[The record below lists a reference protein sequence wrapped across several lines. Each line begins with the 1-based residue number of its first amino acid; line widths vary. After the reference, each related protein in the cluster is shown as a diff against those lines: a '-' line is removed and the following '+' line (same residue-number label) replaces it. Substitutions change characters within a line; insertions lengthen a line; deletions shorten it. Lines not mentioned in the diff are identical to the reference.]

1 MNNHF
6 HTRLID
12 LKVELSRIPQN
23 TVAALGEALSGN
35 RTISDIVE
43 LVKVSSQDLGKFRG
57 EADEL
62 RKKVDRFELRASS
75 TEAQLTTLEALP
87 EQVSKLAL
95 EHAQLAASFKCL
107 VGLVLLDDLLAHW
120 SDEYSDSQKERIN
133 KAWHAVDE
141 PVRGFI
147 ATLSA
152 SDEPES
158 QKAWQELRQELPN
171 LQHQKDRVGHLRAAV
186 RKLRWALLRRS

>member
-1 MNNHF
+1 MSMNNHF

-62 RKKVDRFELRASS
+62 RKKVDRFEVRASS

-107 VGLVLLDDLLAHW
+107 VGLV
-120 SDEYSDSQKERIN
+120 
-133 KAWHAVDE
+133 
-141 PVRGFI
+141 
-147 ATLSA
+147 
-152 SDEPES
+152 
-158 QKAWQELRQELPN
+158 
-171 LQHQKDRVGHLRAAV
+171 
-186 RKLRWALLRRS
+186 